1 MTRCQKGTCPRMAT
15 RWACFTSAGGP
26 VTDRSGPGLVD
37 PPRVQM
43 QACDHHGWET
53 VSELHDAAAAR
64 EHNQRNA
71 PLDDLYDPP
80 QHDPPPGLRSWL

>member
-1 MTRCQKGTCPRMAT
+1 
-15 RWACFTSAGGP
+15 
-26 VTDRSGPGLVD
+26 
-37 PPRVQM
+37 M